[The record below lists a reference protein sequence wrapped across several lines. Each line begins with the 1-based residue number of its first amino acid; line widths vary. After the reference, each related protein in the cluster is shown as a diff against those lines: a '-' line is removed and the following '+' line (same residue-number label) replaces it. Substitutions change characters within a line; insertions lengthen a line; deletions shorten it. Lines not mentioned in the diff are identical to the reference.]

1 MTYHIPEQLA
11 GMYNKRGVIAG
22 YYAELQGIPVLEAA
36 RERYPLPMASMESTL
51 RAIFQSV
58 DLALLNIADLI
69 GRATSDL
76 KRKEG
81 GVAPA
86 LVKIS
91 WAHGFHRVLIR
102 LSMMP
107 HQLALPCDVKEA
119 KGLLR
124 IADSPAFKA
133 YVDVLQAYDQ
143 TLLQQIE
150 SGELSVEPLLL
161 AHSLDSNQLN
171 LIHLS
176 RIMNHD
182 TTVWEQNLAEV
193 LCPVE
198 VPSYETFVVSQGMY
212 DTVYD
217 RVLKGDSYFTQ
228 FRGLHQIPETLG
240 AEMNDHIEKAI
251 LAIRAEQFPLAY
263 EHLRSCNIL
272 AEGVISSLPPIVD
285 NLTTSD
291 YHEIRENL
299 GLTSGS
305 HSVCLHYHLFRDLY
319 RQLYDE
325 FTNLILQKPM
335 NGHQNKAAQQA
346 ISDATQ
352 ARFDD
357 PQAFLIYLLSNEC
370 LTLRSFIHQ
379 WRNSHVHLPRNNLG
393 GNYTKSLT
401 GSPDAISAVRAMRD
415 AARRKDAMLPLAKAR
430 GLKNVRLSN
439 DNAPLTAYF
448 DSETSLDNQL
458 LDITGRV
465 TQKRF
470 KQVQER
476 LGVFA
481 TKCPFHQ
488 PEKRIV

>member
-1 MTYHIPEQLA
+1 MTHQIPQKLA
-11 GMYNKRGVIAG
+11 GMYNERGVIAA
-22 YYAELQGIPVLEAA
+22 YYAELQGLPVLERA
-36 RERYPLPMASMESTL
+36 RASYPLPMASIESTL

-58 DLALLNIADLI
+58 DLALLNIADLMA
-69 GRATSDL
+69 RATTDL
-76 KRKEG
+76 QQARYG
-81 GVAPA
+81 PA

-107 HQLALPCDVKEA
+107 HQLGLPCHA
-119 KGLLR
+119 NQAQGLLR
-124 IADSPAFKA
+124 ITDSPAFHSF
-133 YVDVLQAYDQ
+133 VDQVRAYDKA
-143 TLLQQIE
+143 LLQQIE
-150 SGELSVEPLLL
+150 SNELPIEPLLL
-161 AHSLDSNQLN
+161 QHSLDNNQLN

-176 RIMNHD
+176 RIINQD

-193 LCPVE
+193 RCPVE
-198 VPSYETFVVSQGMY
+198 VPSYEVFVASQGIY

-217 RVLKGDSYFTQ
+217 RALEGDSYFAQ

-251 LAIRAEQFPLAY
+251 LAIRASEIPLAY

-319 RQLYDE
+319 RQLWNE
-325 FTNLILQKPM
+325 FASFVLNEPLNEGQT
-335 NGHQNKAAQQA
+335 QNVQEV
-346 ISDATQ
+346 ISQATQ
-352 ARFDD
+352 ARFEE
-357 PQAFLIYLLSNEC
+357 PKAFLIYLLSNEC
-370 LTLRSFIHQ
+370 LMLRSFIHQ
-379 WRNSHVHLPRNNLG
+379 WRNFHVHLPRNNLG

-401 GSPDAISAVRAMRD
+401 GSPDAITAVRAMRD
-415 AARRKDAMLPLAKAR
+415 AARHKDAMLPLTEAR
-430 GLKNVRLSN
+430 GLNHVELTKE
-439 DNAPLTAYF
+439 NAPLSAYF
-448 DSETSLDNQL
+448 DSSDSLDSQL

-465 TQKRF
+465 TQERF
-470 KQVQER
+470 KEVQAR

-488 PEKRIV
+488 PAKRVV

>member
-1 MTYHIPEQLA
+1 MTHHIPQTLA
-11 GMYNKRGVIAG
+11 GMYNERGVIAA
-22 YYAELQGIPVLEAA
+22 YYAELQGLPVLENA
-36 RERYPLPMASMESTL
+36 RASYPLPMASVESTL

-58 DLALLNIADLI
+58 DLALFNIADLMA
-69 GRATSDL
+69 RATRDL
-76 KRKEG
+76 QQGRYG
-81 GVAPA
+81 PA
-86 LVKIS
+86 SVKIS
-91 WAHGFHRVLIR
+91 WAQGFHRVLIR

-107 HQLALPCDVKEA
+107 HQLALPGPASKAQGV
-119 KGLLR
+119 LR
-124 IADSPAFKA
+124 ITDSPAFHA
-133 YVDVLQAYDQ
+133 FADQVRTYDQ
-143 TLLQQIE
+143 VLLQQIE
-150 SGELSVEPLLL
+150 SGQLAVESLLL
-161 AHSLDSNQLN
+161 EHSLDNNQLN

-176 RIMNHD
+176 RIMNQD

-193 LCPVE
+193 NCPVE
-198 VPSYETFVVSQGMY
+198 VPSYEAFVVSQGMY

-217 RVLKGDSYFTQ
+217 RVLQGDSYFTQ

-251 LAIRAEQFPLAY
+251 LAIRAAEIPLAY

-319 RQLYDE
+319 RQLWSE
-325 FTNLILQKPM
+325 FAGFVLGEPL
-335 NGHQNKAAQQA
+335 NGHPQPSVQHA
-346 ISDATQ
+346 IDKATQ
-352 ARFDD
+352 ARFED
-357 PQAFLIYLLSNEC
+357 PNAFLTYLLSNEY

-379 WRNSHVHLPRNNLG
+379 WRNFHVHLPRNNLG

-401 GSPDAISAVRAMRD
+401 GSPDAITAVRAMRD
-415 AARRKDAMLPLAKAR
+415 AARNKDAMQPLTEAR
-430 GLKNVRLSN
+430 GLNHVQPSEENTPLS
-439 DNAPLTAYF
+439 TYF
-448 DSETSLDNQL
+448 DSSDSLDSHL

-465 TQKRF
+465 TQERF
-470 KQVQER
+470 KEVQKR

-481 TKCPFHQ
+481 TRCPFHQ
-488 PEKRIV
+488 PAKRVV